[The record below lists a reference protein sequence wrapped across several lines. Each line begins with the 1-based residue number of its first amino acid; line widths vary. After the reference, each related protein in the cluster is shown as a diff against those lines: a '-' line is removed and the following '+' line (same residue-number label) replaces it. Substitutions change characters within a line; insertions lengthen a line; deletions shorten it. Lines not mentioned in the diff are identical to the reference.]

1 MPSELSPPSGP
12 PAADP
17 EVELVARAASGD
29 GEAFTVLMRRHNQLL
44 FRTARSILQNDADAE
59 DAVQEAYLRAWRA
72 LGRYRAESRLS
83 TWLVRIVVN
92 EALGRRRSAG
102 PLTTPLESVM
112 DSPDPR
118 IRVALADPPEDGP
131 EASVARREVREQL
144 EAEID
149 RLPEGFRTVFVLRA
163 VEEMSVEEIAETLE
177 IPAATVRTRYFRA
190 RNLLRATLESA
201 TPAPLRSAYAFDGE
215 RCDRIVARVL
225 ARARAEGLAVGSGT
239 GVPEAP

>member
-1 MPSELSPPSGP
+1 M
-12 PAADP
+12 
-17 EVELVARAASGD
+17 
-29 GEAFTVLMRRHNQLL
+29 
-44 FRTARSILQNDADAE
+44 
-59 DAVQEAYLRAWRA
+59 
-72 LGRYRAESRLS
+72 
-83 TWLVRIVVN
+83 
-92 EALGRRRSAG
+92 
-102 PLTTPLESVM
+102 
-112 DSPDPR
+112 
-118 IRVALADPPEDGP
+118 
-131 EASVARREVREQL
+131 ARREVREQL

-201 TPAPLRSAYAFDGE
+201 IPAPLRSAYAFDGE